1 MVERFE
7 DLIAWKKARELNRLV
22 YACTRVPPFSKDF
35 RLCSQIQS
43 ASVSIMANI
52 AEGFERG
59 RQAEFHQYLS
69 IAKGSC
75 GEVRSHL
82 FAALDI
88 GYISDIEFEGL
99 VDRTYELTRIINGLR
114 SKLQGW
120 QSPPTTEH

>member
-7 DLIAWKKARELNRLV
+7 DLIAWKKARELNGLV
-22 YACTRVPPFSKDF
+22 YACTRVSPFCRDF

-43 ASVSIMANI
+43 ASVSVMANI

-82 FAALDI
+82 YAAADI
-88 GYISDIEFEGL
+88 GYISATEFESL
-99 VDRTYELTRIINGLR
+99 LDLTVQLSRIINGLR
-114 SKLQGW
+114 SKVQGW
-120 QSPPTTEH
+120 QPNPST

>member
-1 MVERFE
+1 
-7 DLIAWKKARELNRLV
+7 
-22 YACTRVPPFSKDF
+22 
-35 RLCSQIQS
+35 
-43 ASVSIMANI
+43 MANI